1 MPNSSNNAPASAA
14 APISLL
20 GIANLPNQMYR
31 ASVKKGSSLTI
42 MVVGCSGVGKTT
54 FINTLFQTDLIPYGD
69 YMDDAFRRSQ
79 QTKHTVD
86 IAVHRA
92 EIEEKG
98 FRVHVNIVETNGFG
112 DYCNNTEAWTPVVE
126 FIDGQHESYLRQEM
140 QPMREDVL
148 DGRVHACLYFIRPTG
163 HGLSPLDISTMK
175 MLGSKVNLIPVIPKA
190 DTFTKSELA
199 EFKQRIMRLISEN
212 NIQTFTIDPESDDES
227 NTIHN
232 TNIVSRMPFSTICGL
247 QKHSVG
253 GKSVLGRKLKWGVA
267 EVENDA
273 HSDFTALR
281 SLLVRT
287 HMLALI
293 ESTVNVHYERFRSE
307 HIDEKGSILSAL
319 SQKDS
324 KYKDLEEG
332 LRKKFTE
339 QVRAEEIRFKQW
351 EQKVNVV
358 NLADC

>member
-1 MPNSSNNAPASAA
+1 MPTSPNPSASGG
-14 APISLL
+14 SLL
-20 GIANLPNQMYR
+20 GISNLPNQMYR
-31 ASVKKGSSLTI
+31 ASVKKGSSFTI

-54 FINTLFQTDLIPYGD
+54 FINTLFQNDLIPYGD
-69 YMDDAFRRSQ
+69 YMDDPFRRAQ

-112 DYCNNTEAWTPVVE
+112 DYCNNTEAWTPVIE

-140 QPMREDVL
+140 QPMRDDVL

-163 HGLSPLDISTMK
+163 HSLSPLDITTMK
-175 MLGSKVNLIPVIPKA
+175 LLGSRVNLIPIIPKA

-199 EFKQRIMRLISEN
+199 DFKQRVLRVIQEN
-212 NIQTFTIDPESDDES
+212 HIQIFTIDPQSDDEANTKQNS
-227 NTIHN
+227 NILT
-232 TNIVSRMPFSTICGL
+232 RMPFSLICSS

-253 GKSVLGRKLKWGVA
+253 GKVVLGRKFKWGIA
-267 EVENDA
+267 EVENEL
-273 HSDFTALR
+273 HSDFPALR
-281 SLLVRT
+281 SLLIRT
-287 HMLALI
+287 HMLKLI
-293 ESTVNVHYERFRSE
+293 ESTVDVHYERFRAE
-307 HIDEKGSILSAL
+307 HIDGNGSIVSAL

-324 KYKDLEEG
+324 KYKEQEEG

-351 EQKVNVV
+351 EQKVIYY
-358 NLADC
+358 